1 MEYGK
6 YTFDKFEFVNGKVL
20 ENVVVD
26 YILKGTPC
34 YDEDGNIT
42 NAIVFCH
49 NYEGNASSLADFS
62 QLTSEGNPFDFNDYF
77 FISISS
83 IGVPDSCSP
92 STTGLRYNFP
102 EYNFLDRVNFK
113 RKFLREKLN
122 MDKVLGITGRGLG
135 GYEVYTWACEYPDD
149 MKFIIVDSSAYRTTG
164 YRYVVAKG
172 IESIIDSS
180 ENYYSELYS
189 ESLSKMMVS
198 INRLLYSS
206 YSSRNTFDAMSKDE
220 IDVLMDDYVDD
231 GLFIDIYDF
240 KFQNDA
246 IIQYDVENQL
256 KNIKAKALIISP
268 YEDLYYSPKFDTI
281 PLKNLIDD
289 CELLMFEFNKNQIND
304 VDYNFFIDELTSFLE
319 NFKK

>member
-34 YDEDGNIT
+34 YDEDGNVT

-113 RKFLREKLN
+113 RN
-122 MDKVLGITGRGLG
+122 
-135 GYEVYTWACEYPDD
+135 
-149 MKFIIVDSSAYRTTG
+149 FISAG
-164 YRYVVAKG
+164 N
-172 IESIIDSS
+172 S
-180 ENYYSELYS
+180 
-189 ESLSKMMVS
+189 
-198 INRLLYSS
+198 
-206 YSSRNTFDAMSKDE
+206 
-220 IDVLMDDYVDD
+220 
-231 GLFIDIYDF
+231 
-240 KFQNDA
+240 
-246 IIQYDVENQL
+246 
-256 KNIKAKALIISP
+256 
-268 YEDLYYSPKFDTI
+268 
-281 PLKNLIDD
+281 
-289 CELLMFEFNKNQIND
+289 
-304 VDYNFFIDELTSFLE
+304 
-319 NFKK
+319 